1 MRILKK
7 YVTIIPDQYKDKFIR
22 DICRENFYNTII
34 CAIIIIS
41 GESII
46 YFFFKDQIF
55 NTGFIVLGFI
65 VFNVVFLPVLW
76 ISYTKHYLFRI
87 GILRIILFI
96 YLAGILFFSC
106 ALSIV
111 PQSELVTINPYI
123 IGVFAIAAFINI
135 SPVMSLL
142 LYLSV
147 YIGFFLVLPLYQKNS
162 EIATILQ
169 VNAFFMN
176 ALAWILS
183 RTAFRMRVSS
193 YIDKKVIEE
202 QNDILKKI
210 AVRDSMTLL
219 LNHENLLKKLAE
231 EIERS
236 RRIKYTLS
244 IMMMDIDNFKNIND
258 RYGHLAGDKV
268 IIKVA
273 QILTGICRSTDIIGR
288 YGGEEYLVIIPDT
301 GLKDAVILAERIRQ
315 KIQSTEFTEGIHI
328 TVSGGISEYRGES
341 VEDLIKSADMKL
353 YRAKSNGRNRFD
365 IADIN

>member
-1 MRILKK
+1 MGVVKK
-7 YVTIIPDQYKDKFIR
+7 YITIIPKQYKDTFLQ

-34 CAIIIIS
+34 YAFIIIL
-41 GESII
+41 GETII
-46 YFFFKDQIF
+46 YIFLKDKIF
-55 NTGFIVLGFI
+55 NTGLIVIEFII
-65 VFNVVFLPVLW
+65 FNAAFLPVLW

-87 GILRIILFI
+87 GVLQIILFI
-96 YLAGILFFSC
+96 YFAGNLMFSC

-111 PQSELVTINPYI
+111 PQAELVTINPYI

-135 SPVMSLL
+135 SPSMSLV

-147 YIGFFLVLPLYQKNS
+147 YTIFFFVLPFYQKNS

-176 ALAWILS
+176 ALAWILN
-183 RTAFRMRVSS
+183 RAAFRMRVSS
-193 YIDKKVIEE
+193 YIDKKIIEE

-210 AVRDSMTLL
+210 AIRDSMTLL

-236 RRIKYTLS
+236 RRIQYPLS
-244 IMMMDIDNFKNIND
+244 VLMLDIDYFKNIND
-258 RYGHLAGDKV
+258 RYGHLTGDKV

-273 QILTGICRSTDIIGR
+273 QILNDICRFSDIVGR
-288 YGGEEYLVIIPDT
+288 YGGEEYLIITPDT

-315 KIQSTEFTEGIHI
+315 KIQSAEFTQGICV
-328 TVSGGISEYRGES
+328 TVSGGISEYKGGS
-341 VEDLIKSADMKL
+341 VEDLIKNADTML
-353 YRAKSNGRNRFD
+353 YKAKSNGRNRFE
-365 IADIN
+365 IASVN